1 MFGWHHLQ
9 IPHEEAQLNTSK
21 EMKLRQTDMH
31 VVTHNIEKQNF
42 YCIPLI
48 IKMKPRF
55 MGI

>member
-31 VVTHNIEKQNF
+31 VVTHNYLKNKTFIVF
-42 YCIPLI
+42 H
-48 IKMKPRF
+48 
-55 MGI
+55 